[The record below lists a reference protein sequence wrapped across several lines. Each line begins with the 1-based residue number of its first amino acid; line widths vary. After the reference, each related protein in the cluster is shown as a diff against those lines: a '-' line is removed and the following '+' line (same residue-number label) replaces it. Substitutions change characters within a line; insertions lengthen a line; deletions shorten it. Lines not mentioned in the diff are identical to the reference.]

1 MAREA
6 PSTVTAA
13 DFEDAPLIPW
23 RRVGVA
29 AAVALVGAAVWFLM
43 PSRASRLASRTI
55 AMQEKLLAAAAEPAT
70 RRQAVEEIMRNVD
83 KLPPDEIRRVRDA
96 LFEQINEIRLE
107 SLERFA
113 AATADE
119 RTALL
124 DEDLGRIRLVR
135 GLLDA
140 TDQGGMRP
148 FTEKELRD
156 REERRRQQ
164 AEGQKKPPT
173 PAKTA
178 KRESRPRRA
187 TVDQK
192 QVAEYMEA
200 LTKRAK
206 EKNVDLG
213 RMFSRPPGRG

>member
-1 MAREA
+1 MARVGT
-6 PSTVTAA
+6 STVTAA
-13 DFEDAPLIPW
+13 DFEDAPLISW
-23 RRVGVA
+23 RWVGGIA
-29 AAVALVGAAVWFLM
+29 AAVLLAAAWWFLM
-43 PSRASRLASRTI
+43 PSRASRLASHTI
-55 AMQEKLLAAAAEPAT
+55 AMQEKLLGAAAEPAA
-70 RRQAVEEIMRNVD
+70 RRQAVDEIMRNVD
-83 KLPPDEIRRVRDA
+83 RLPPGEIRRVRDA
-96 LFEQINEIRLE
+96 LFERINDMRLE

-113 AATADE
+113 AASADE

-148 FTEKELRD
+148 FTEAELRE
-156 REERRRQQ
+156 RQERQERRARGE
-164 AEGQKKPPT
+164 APKPAAQP
-173 PAKTA
+173 KTA
-178 KRESRPRRA
+178 KPQRPPRPQ
-187 TVDQK
+187 VDQK

-200 LTKRAK
+200 LAKRAK